1 MLHSHLNR
9 VDAIVLL
16 LFLSRTVELWRRWLL
31 LSNLPKCPQMSHLVL
46 QVPCSR
52 DRTSSPADQAEGCH
66 LRMEELYHCQ
76 TYAANPLANHVLDL
90 AFLLQPELSG
100 ITFIIAQVYLPVLR
114 QTALLS
120 PSASF
125 STPCSNNV
133 PSLPATGLFSLVR
146 DWFSVCAMLCSVKG
160 ERGSDHLWPG
170 TGHYNKQRVTI
181 QARLKGRQ
189 EVLVRTWVGFI
200 LIHVTY
206 DRISLGSG
214 GVILEHNEGHS
225 RIEMD
230 NLDISIQP
238 GRGAVRRQSVFQGS
252 SVIKL

>member
-1 MLHSHLNR
+1 MQLCFCCFCRGLWSCGGGGCSCLTCPSVPRCHILFSRFLVVGTGR
-9 VDAIVLL
+9 ALQLTKQRAVTYVL
-16 LFLSRTVELWRRWLL
+16 
-31 LSNLPKCPQMSHLVL
+31 
-46 QVPCSR
+46 
-52 DRTSSPADQAEGCH
+52 
-66 LRMEELYHCQ
+66 EELYHCQ

-214 GVILEHNEGHS
+214 GVILEHDEGHS